1 MKNLQPR
8 TSAKRRAVLILS
20 FFSVLLLSL
29 PCFGQEKVK
38 FPLSV
43 SAKALGYAPLWV
55 ASKQGFF
62 DRQDLDVQLIL
73 VAGTDKTMM
82 ALAGGSVLVSAG
94 AMDATVG
101 AVEHGM
107 DVVAIGGV
115 VNGVTH
121 FILGGKNYKSYGDL
135 RGATIGSS
143 SLTSGTALVLQRVL
157 KSKGLEYPRDYKLI
171 NVGGSVPS
179 FAALSSGQIGAT
191 MLAVPLNFEAAERG
205 FNAIGR
211 VMDVIPNYQLVV
223 LSVKRSW
230 AEKNRPLL
238 VRFMKA
244 MVLSMRWIYENKEP
258 AIEFLTKE
266 MKLKPAHA
274 RKGWEFYIEN
284 RIWHPEVDLNIEG
297 IQIVI
302 QIYGEQSQLKG
313 ALPAPAKYVDQS
325 YLKEAIKELD
335 KKR

>member
-1 MKNLQPR
+1 M
-8 TSAKRRAVLILS
+8 
-20 FFSVLLLSL
+20 
-29 PCFGQEKVK
+29 G
-38 FPLSV
+38 
-43 SAKALGYAPLWV
+43 
-55 ASKQGFF
+55 
-62 DRQDLDVQLIL
+62 
-73 VAGTDKTMM
+73 
-82 ALAGGSVLVSAG
+82 
-94 AMDATVG
+94 DA
-101 AVEHGM
+101 
-107 DVVAIGGV
+107 
-115 VNGVTH
+115 
-121 FILGGKNYKSYGDL
+121 
-135 RGATIGSS
+135 
-143 SLTSGTALVLQRVL
+143 
-157 KSKGLEYPRDYKLI
+157 
-171 NVGGSVPS
+171 VPS
-179 FAALSSGQIGAT
+179 FAALSSDQIAAT

-205 FNAIGR
+205 FNVIGR

-302 QIYGEQSQLKG
+302 QIYGEQNQMKG